1 MVNNYNYS
9 INKIFNEIILKKYH
23 AQRADMRLVYIY
35 IYIYKT
41 EAFEI
46 FTIFHVSTIFKSK
59 IKTNLKKK

>member
-35 IYIYKT
+35 IYIKLKPLK
-41 EAFEI
+41 FLQF
-46 FTIFHVSTIFKSK
+46 FTSAQYL
-59 IKTNLKKK
+59 NLR